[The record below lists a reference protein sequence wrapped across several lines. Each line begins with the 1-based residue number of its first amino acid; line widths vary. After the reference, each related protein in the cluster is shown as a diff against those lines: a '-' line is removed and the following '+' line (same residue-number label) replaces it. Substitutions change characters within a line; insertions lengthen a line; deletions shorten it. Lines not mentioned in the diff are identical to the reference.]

1 MNIRKGNHAVSVHK
15 WTILLETLT
24 NDSLALLLFAEE
36 GSSGLLGQLLTDI
49 SPRFIWRKV
58 LSKTNQYIQLKYPN
72 IITLIKKSSSLPQ
85 ICQFFLS
92 LLETLKVLCPRNKA
106 LNDSLQLGWILTEFH
121 KTSHHSRRII
131 SLWENYSSSNLVGE
145 ISDNKISEEET

>member
-92 LLETLKVLCPRNKA
+92 LLETLKVLCP
-106 LNDSLQLGWILTEFH
+106 
-121 KTSHHSRRII
+121 
-131 SLWENYSSSNLVGE
+131 
-145 ISDNKISEEET
+145 ETKL